1 MREAPRQPVWME
13 VLFLSVVPTAT
24 HSGSVLLAAHLRHVP
39 HAVGFPG
46 GSARNESACNVEELG
61 LVPRLGRSLEK
72 GMATHSSTPA
82 RKSNGQRNLAG
93 YSPWGCKESD
103 TTEQLSLSYTI

>member
-1 MREAPRQPVWME
+1 MRNKY
-13 VLFLSVVPTAT
+13 LLSE
-24 HSGSVLLAAHLRHVP
+24 HL
-39 HAVGFPG
+39 GFPG
-46 GSARNESACNVEELG
+46 GSDSKESVGNVGDLG
-61 LVPRLGRSLEK
+61 SIPRLGRSLEK

-103 TTEQLSLSYTI
+103 TTEGTEHTYVLLRIYYI

>member
-1 MREAPRQPVWME
+1 M
-13 VLFLSVVPTAT
+13 
-24 HSGSVLLAAHLRHVP
+24 
-39 HAVGFPG
+39 GFPG
-46 GSARNESACNVEELG
+46 GSEVKASAGNVGDLG
-61 LVPRLGRSLEK
+61 SIPRLGRSLEK